1 MRGATPRSQRQA
13 KGGPAAHPPS
23 FPQSALS
30 CWVHAGALPIG
41 EATRCSLV
49 GRHGIALG
57 TSADCRHAGW
67 HGVALLDKRKE
78 PGEHCILAV
87 MTDGL
92 ENATREYSKET
103 IKALLDR
110 KQKEE
115 GWLVLYP
122 GAGHDAWTQARAMGL
137 HAGNVAAFD
146 KQAIG
151 VILKRAND
159 GRTAAKAKGTRFGR
173 KPKLTDHQQTEALK
187 RLAAGERLPID
198 RQHDGRAPRY
208 GREVGGLAGPR
219 ACTRVR
225 HCLKKEMKREGT
237 PLPVPSIW
245 AASKASHVHAHTPGG
260 NADVPRANGTC
271 DGNGD
276 GADVARDE

>member
-1 MRGATPRSQRQA
+1 MKPDRGALRPAGSCVELAASEYQPRAS
-13 KGGPAAHPPS
+13 PS
-23 FPQSALS
+23 LLDA
-30 CWVHAGALPIG
+30 
-41 EATRCSLV
+41 V
-49 GRHGIALG
+49 G
-57 TSADCRHAGW
+57 

-92 ENATREYSKET
+92 ENASREYSKET

-151 VILKRAND
+151 VSMAAIGARSKRYAM
-159 GRTAAKAKGTRFGR
+159 AADEASGGF
-173 KPKLTDHQQTEALK
+173 TD
-187 RLAAGERLPID
+187 GER
-198 RQHDGRAPRY
+198 
-208 GREVGGLAGPR
+208 AGMHP
-219 ACTRVR
+219 TR
-225 HCLKKEMKREGT
+225 KR
-237 PLPVPSIW
+237 
-245 AASKASHVHAHTPGG
+245 
-260 NADVPRANGTC
+260 
-271 DGNGD
+271 
-276 GADVARDE
+276 